1 MSLEKMVDDKVDAY
15 RNNPGAL
22 QKNYQMN
29 QDLLDLLALQKIKSE
44 KDTAA
49 RQLQMSM
56 QQDSKT
62 IAEQRGD
69 EAVNRSKDE
78 VVEQVG
84 GVAKVNQ
91 ARQQSNMQR
100 AAAGAGQMTGVA
112 GQPAPNMRMQSGGIV
127 SFAQGDP
134 VLSDDQLKRLGITR
148 QDYDE
153 MTSDEKAEQA
163 EYARIAGLVGN
174 VPTGGRA
181 PGLRRRGMGPGGR
194 QTFASQRRV
203 DTSTAPPTD
212 AERLAE
218 QRQDAFKRIT
228 GYGTSPA
235 GGTVMGRQTFANQPL
250 RGVPAAA
257 AAGVPTG
264 NISDIE
270 LGMIDDQGAIAGGP
284 RTVDNSAGAYGFPRA
299 GMPGVQDLSGVA
311 GARGFDPVTYNK
323 ISTEGIGPG
332 ARVAYKGQAVTP
344 ERIADINA
352 KQDYQQN
359 FNLTEMARDSGA
371 ERLAQQTQA
380 DEFQNRSGIAK
391 IRAEQLA
398 QQRLISENNRR
409 DAEGRQFYDLLSRA
423 GGQGALANI
432 GRAKSDMER
441 ARRLQV
447 QQDFDRTLNIQDKGI
462 KDDLD
467 ISGRSLRSGD
477 KTYELSEVARRTAA
491 TNNQS
496 MINNLRTNLTKDAIG
511 FLDADKANLTEDARV
526 RRDLVGILTA
536 NASNELKADI
546 ANMQGKLEA
555 DSNSIKSM
563 IGKAK
568 SKTAFI
574 EIVEKI
580 DGNIAKINT
589 QYDKDLQSL
598 IAKDLELSKLK
609 TDNEDGKNDAK
620 IKAKIKELSD
630 RTRALADANL
640 EDYRA
645 LRVYALKGLVGAG
658 GSASGMSVVGQ
669 RAAP

>member
-1 MSLEKMVDDKVDAY
+1 MSLERMVNDKVDAY

-29 QDLLDLLALQKIKSE
+29 QDLLDLLALQKIKRE
-44 KDTAA
+44 KDAA
-49 RQLQMSM
+49 AKQLQMSM
-56 QQDSKT
+56 QQNPQT
-62 IAEQRGD
+62 IAEQLGKESIERT
-69 EAVNRSKDE
+69 KDE
-78 VVEQVG
+78 VVKQVG
-84 GVAKVNQ
+84 GVAAQ
-91 ARQQSNMQR
+91 RQRQQQQNMQR

-148 QDYDE
+148 EIYDG

-163 EYARIAGLVGN
+163 ERARIAGLSGN
-174 VPTGGRA
+174 VPIGGTSPA
-181 PGLRRRGMGPGGR
+181 LRRRGTVMGRP
-194 QTFASQRRV
+194 TIASKQRV

-212 AERLAE
+212 AERLAAG
-218 QRQDAFKRIT
+218 RDPFKRYT
-228 GYGTSPA
+228 KYGTSPA
-235 GGTVMGRQTFANQPL
+235 GGTVMGRPTFANQP
-250 RGVPAAA
+250 RQGVPAAA

-359 FNLTEMARDSGA
+359 FNLTEMGRDSGA
-371 ERLAQQTQA
+371 ERLARQTQA

-423 GGQGALANI
+423 GGRGALANI

-441 ARRLQV
+441 AKRLQV

-467 ISGRSLRSGD
+467 ISGRSLTSGD
-477 KTYELSEVARRTAA
+477 RTYELSEVARRTAA
-491 TNNQS
+491 TNNQN

-580 DGNIAKINT
+580 DGNIAKINAK
-589 QYDKDLQSL
+589 YDEDLQNL
-598 IAKDLELSKLK
+598 IVKDTEILRLK
-609 TDNEDGKNDAK
+609 NDNKDGKNDAK
-620 IKAKIKELSD
+620 IKAKMQAHKKHA
-630 RTRALADANL
+630 RALADANL
-640 EDYRA
+640 EDYQK
-645 LRVYALKGLVGAG
+645 LRVYAVKGMLGAG
-658 GSASGMSVVGQ
+658 GSTSGMTLAGTRPVS
-669 RAAP
+669 